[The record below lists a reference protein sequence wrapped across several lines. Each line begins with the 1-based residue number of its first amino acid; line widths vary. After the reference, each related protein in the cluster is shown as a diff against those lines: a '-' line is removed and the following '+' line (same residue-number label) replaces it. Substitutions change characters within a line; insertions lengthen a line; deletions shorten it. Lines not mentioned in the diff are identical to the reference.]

1 MAEEHY
7 EGLDEE
13 LEDETPR
20 IWNPLK
26 RWMLK
31 RELVNLS
38 SKFHIP
44 ENIVKGVYGPFEDP
58 GLWLQYL
65 ESQGYSDSI
74 FLIEDLFRDYNSFLR
89 KVTSKLRK
97 EAERM
102 NKDYDRVHR
111 ITAQTESPVRETPTG
126 SEIKSNRATLY
137 PALGI
142 GIGMIAL
149 GIALR
154 PDRTTPTLE
163 ERTELPGL
171 VQSDSTAD
179 TSAIARGYPNNVIEL
194 ILAQTDRL
202 NTLKDSI
209 TVLNRRLTQA
219 GEGTGRYTEDQYQ
232 RVSRLSERLG
242 RDVARL
248 AAERDS
254 AYAQRDRV
262 VRTSSEN
269 ATTAARAAKTAA
281 LSAVVES
288 LPRAAREFEYTR
300 METPTQI
307 GFYSFRR
314 PTPLDKVE
322 DIVAEAEQ
330 LAGCRA
336 ELRVYGVTPAQVDS
350 YTTGNLIIRVAK
362 NPFDGGILGVEITRR

>member
-58 GLWLQYL
+58 GLLLQYL

-163 ERTELPGL
+163 ERTELPASP
-171 VQSDSTAD
+171 QQISTAD
-179 TSAIARGYPNNVIEL
+179 TLAKAWGYPNAVEL

-219 GEGTGRYTEDQYQ
+219 GEGTGRYTENQYQ
-232 RVSRLSERLG
+232 RVSRLAERLG
-242 RDVARL
+242 VDVTRL
-248 AAERDS
+248 
-254 AYAQRDRV
+254 
-262 VRTSSEN
+262 
-269 ATTAARAAKTAA
+269 AAKTAA

>member
-163 ERTELPGL
+163 ERTELPASP
-171 VQSDSTAD
+171 QQISTAD
-179 TSAIARGYPNNVIEL
+179 TLAKAWGYPNAVEL

-219 GEGTGRYTEDQYQ
+219 GEGTGRYTENQYQ
-232 RVSRLSERLG
+232 RVSRLAERLG
-242 RDVARL
+242 VDVTRL

-269 ATTAARAAKTAA
+269 ATVAARAAKTAA

-300 METPTQI
+300 METLTQI

-314 PTPLDKVE
+314 PTPLDKVKN
-322 DIVAEAEQ
+322 IVAEAEE
-330 LAGCRA
+330 LGSCRA